1 MLDFFDDTCK
11 HYSFE
16 LHVDCYISPA
26 SVFPKVKSF
35 KQAGCIP
42 PKLLILKPVLHMDSF
57 VFKLIILSRGLN
69 PFCFIFP
76 KVFTFTLGTH
86 FSLAYFPLKPA
97 C

>member
-1 MLDFFDDTCK
+1 MLEFFDDTCK
-11 HYSFE
+11 DYSFE
-16 LHVDCYISPA
+16 LYVDCYISPT
-26 SVFPKVKSF
+26 SIFSKVKSF

-42 PKLLILKPVLHMDSF
+42 PKLLILESLLHMDSF

-76 KVFTFTLGTH
+76 KVFILTPETH
-86 FSLAYFPLKPA
+86 FSLAYFLLKPA